1 MSLFYHFSSDEM
13 IDSTSTLVRTES
25 VKSQQ
30 SSVTMASNDS
40 VSEHRFVS
48 QLSPD
53 DIAVIIIII
62 ISSSSSSSLSW
73 SSSSIYIRECIRPSV
88 SVTTFYRTGSLALSP
103 ESSPTCGPTC
113 GSRGSYFIFLYSLT
127 SFAWLAL
134 TGVQNDHCTPYSFN
148 SIFCQPNN
156 YW

>member
-62 ISSSSSSSLSW
+62 ISSSLLSS

-88 SVTTFYRTGSLALSP
+88 SRTTLYRTGSLALSP
-103 ESSPTCGPTC
+103 ESSPTCG
-113 GSRGSYFIFLYSLT
+113 SRGSFFIFLYSLT
-127 SFAWLAL
+127 TFAWLAL
-134 TGVQNDHCTPYSFN
+134 TGVQDSRRHSCRGHGDVQTASTL
-148 SIFCQPNN
+148 
-156 YW
+156 

>member
-62 ISSSSSSSLSW
+62 ISPSSSSSSLSW

-88 SVTTFYRTGSLALSP
+88 SITTFYRTGSLALSP
-103 ESSPTCGPTC
+103 ESSPTCG
-113 GSRGSYFIFLYSLT
+113 SRESYFIFFYSLT

-134 TGVQNDHCTPYSFN
+134 TGVQDSRGPFLESPDN
-148 SIFCQPNN
+148 
-156 YW
+156 

>member
-88 SVTTFYRTGSLALSP
+88 SITTFYRTGSLALSP
-103 ESSPTCGPTC
+103 ELSPTCG
-113 GSRGSYFIFLYSLT
+113 SSGSYFIFLYSLT

-134 TGVQNDHCTPYSFN
+134 TGVQDSRGPFLESPDN
-148 SIFCQPNN
+148 
-156 YW
+156 

>member
-62 ISSSSSSSLSW
+62 IIISSSSSSLSW

-88 SVTTFYRTGSLALSP
+88 SITTFDRTGSLALSP
-103 ESSPTCGPTC
+103 ESSTTC

-134 TGVQNDHCTPYSFN
+134 TGVQDSRGPFLESPDN
-148 SIFCQPNN
+148 
-156 YW
+156 

>member
-88 SVTTFYRTGSLALSP
+88 SITTFYRTGSLALSP
-103 ESSPTCGPTC
+103 ESSPTG

-134 TGVQNDHCTPYSFN
+134 TGVKDSRGPFLESPDN
-148 SIFCQPNN
+148 
-156 YW
+156 

>member
-40 VSEHRFVS
+40 VSELRFVS

-62 ISSSSSSSLSW
+62 IIIISSSSSSSSSSLSS

-88 SVTTFYRTGSLALSP
+88 SITTLYRTGSLALSP
-103 ESSPTCGPTC
+103 ESSPNLWPNLWVEGIILHLLLLFDHFCMASSNR
-113 GSRGSYFIFLYSLT
+113 GSR
-127 SFAWLAL
+127 
-134 TGVQNDHCTPYSFN
+134 VQAS
-148 SIFCQPNN
+148 
-156 YW
+156 

>member
-62 ISSSSSSSLSW
+62 IISSSSSSSLSW
-73 SSSSIYIRECIRPSV
+73 SSSSIYIRECMRPSV
-88 SVTTFYRTGSLALSP
+88 SITTFYRTGSLALSP
-103 ESSPTCGPTC
+103 ESSTTC

-134 TGVQNDHCTPYSFN
+134 TGVQDSRGPFLESPDN
-148 SIFCQPNN
+148 
-156 YW
+156 

>member
-62 ISSSSSSSLSW
+62 IIIISPSSLSSSSSS
-73 SSSSIYIRECIRPSV
+73 IYLRECIRPSV
-88 SVTTFYRTGSLALSP
+88 SITTFYRTGSLALSL
-103 ESSPTCGPTC
+103 ESSPTC

-127 SFAWLAL
+127 TFAWLAL
-134 TGVQNDHCTPYSFN
+134 TGVQDSRRHSCRGHADVQTASTL
-148 SIFCQPNN
+148 
-156 YW
+156 

>member
-88 SVTTFYRTGSLALSP
+88 SLTTFYRTGSLALSP
-103 ESSPTCGPTC
+103 ESSPTC

-134 TGVQNDHCTPYSFN
+134 TGVQDSRGPFLESPDN
-148 SIFCQPNN
+148 
-156 YW
+156 

>member
-62 ISSSSSSSLSW
+62 ISSSSSSSSSLSW

-88 SVTTFYRTGSLALSP
+88 SITTFYRTGSLALSP
-103 ESSPTCGPTC
+103 ESSPTC

-134 TGVQNDHCTPYSFN
+134 TGVQDSRGPFLESPDN
-148 SIFCQPNN
+148 
-156 YW
+156 

>member
-88 SVTTFYRTGSLALSP
+88 SITTFYRTGSLALSP
-103 ESSPTCGPTC
+103 ESSTTC

-134 TGVQNDHCTPYSFN
+134 TGVQDSRGPFLESPDN
-148 SIFCQPNN
+148 
-156 YW
+156 

>member
-62 ISSSSSSSLSW
+62 ISSSSSSSSLSW

-88 SVTTFYRTGSLALSP
+88 SITTFYRTGSLALSP
-103 ESSPTCGPTC
+103 ESSLTC

-134 TGVQNDHCTPYSFN
+134 TGVQDSRGPFLESPDN
-148 SIFCQPNN
+148 
-156 YW
+156 

>member
-62 ISSSSSSSLSW
+62 ISSSSSSLSW

-88 SVTTFYRTGSLALSP
+88 SLTTFYRTGSLALSP
-103 ESSPTCGPTC
+103 ESSPTC

-134 TGVQNDHCTPYSFN
+134 TGVQDSRGPFLESPDN
-148 SIFCQPNN
+148 
-156 YW
+156 

>member
-62 ISSSSSSSLSW
+62 IISSSSSSSLSW

-88 SVTTFYRTGSLALSP
+88 SITTFYRTGSLALSP
-103 ESSPTCGPTC
+103 ESTPTC

-134 TGVQNDHCTPYSFN
+134 TGVQDSRGPFLESPDN
-148 SIFCQPNN
+148 
-156 YW
+156 

>member
-62 ISSSSSSSLSW
+62 ISSSSSSSSLSW

-88 SVTTFYRTGSLALSP
+88 SITTFYRKGSLALSP
-103 ESSPTCGPTC
+103 ESSPTC

-134 TGVQNDHCTPYSFN
+134 TGVQDSRGPFLESPDN
-148 SIFCQPNN
+148 
-156 YW
+156 

>member
-62 ISSSSSSSLSW
+62 IISSSSLSS

-88 SVTTFYRTGSLALSP
+88 SRTTLYRTGSLALSP
-103 ESSPTCGPTC
+103 ESSPTCG
-113 GSRGSYFIFLYSLT
+113 SRGSFFIFLYSLT
-127 SFAWLAL
+127 TFAWLAL
-134 TGVQNDHCTPYSFN
+134 TGVQDSRRHSCRGHGDVQTASTL
-148 SIFCQPNN
+148 
-156 YW
+156 

>member
-62 ISSSSSSSLSW
+62 ISSSSLSS

-88 SVTTFYRTGSLALSP
+88 SRTTLYRTGSLALSP
-103 ESSPTCGPTC
+103 ESSPTCR
-113 GSRGSYFIFLYSLT
+113 SRGSFFIFLYSLT
-127 SFAWLAL
+127 TFAWLAL
-134 TGVQNDHCTPYSFN
+134 TGVQDSRRHSCRGHGDVQTASTL
-148 SIFCQPNN
+148 
-156 YW
+156 

>member
-62 ISSSSSSSLSW
+62 ISSSSLSS

-88 SVTTFYRTGSLALSP
+88 SRTTLYRTGSLALSP
-103 ESSPTCGPTC
+103 ESSPTCG
-113 GSRGSYFIFLYSLT
+113 SRGSFFIFLYSLT
-127 SFAWLAL
+127 TFAWLAL
-134 TGVQNDHCTPYSFN
+134 TGVQDSRRHSCRGHGDVQTASTL
-148 SIFCQPNN
+148 
-156 YW
+156 

>member
-40 VSEHRFVS
+40 VSELRFVS

-62 ISSSSSSSLSW
+62 ISSSSSSSSSLSW

-88 SVTTFYRTGSLALSP
+88 SITTLYRTGSLALSP
-103 ESSPTCGPTC
+103 ESSPNLWPNLWVEGIILHLLLLFDHFCMASSNR
-113 GSRGSYFIFLYSLT
+113 GSR
-127 SFAWLAL
+127 
-134 TGVQNDHCTPYSFN
+134 VQAS
-148 SIFCQPNN
+148 
-156 YW
+156 

>member
-62 ISSSSSSSLSW
+62 ISSSSLSS
-73 SSSSIYIRECIRPSV
+73 SSSSIHIRECIRPSV
-88 SVTTFYRTGSLALSP
+88 SRTTLYRTGSLALSP
-103 ESSPTCGPTC
+103 ESSPTCG
-113 GSRGSYFIFLYSLT
+113 SRGSFFIFLYSLT
-127 SFAWLAL
+127 TFAWLAL
-134 TGVQNDHCTPYSFN
+134 TGVQDSRRHSCRGHGDVQTASTL
-148 SIFCQPNN
+148 
-156 YW
+156 

>member
-88 SVTTFYRTGSLALSP
+88 SITTFYRTGSLALSP
-103 ESSPTCGPTC
+103 ESSPTCG
-113 GSRGSYFIFLYSLT
+113 SMGSYFIFLYSLT

-134 TGVQNDHCTPYSFN
+134 TGVQDSRGPFLESPDN
-148 SIFCQPNN
+148 
-156 YW
+156 

>member
-30 SSVTMASNDS
+30 SSLTMASNDS

-62 ISSSSSSSLSW
+62 IIIISSSSLSS

-88 SVTTFYRTGSLALSP
+88 SITTLYRTGSLALSP
-103 ESSPTCGPTC
+103 ESSPTCG
-113 GSRGSYFIFLYSLT
+113 SRGSFFIFLYSLT
-127 SFAWLAL
+127 TFAWLAL
-134 TGVQNDHCTPYSFN
+134 TEVQDSRRHSCRGHGDVQTASTL
-148 SIFCQPNN
+148 
-156 YW
+156 

>member
-62 ISSSSSSSLSW
+62 ISSSSLSS

-88 SVTTFYRTGSLALSP
+88 SRTTLYRTGSLALSP
-103 ESSPTCGPTC
+103 ESSPTY
-113 GSRGSYFIFLYSLT
+113 GSRGSFFIFLYSLT
-127 SFAWLAL
+127 IFAWLAL
-134 TGVQNDHCTPYSFN
+134 TGVQDSRRHSCRGHGDVQTASTL
-148 SIFCQPNN
+148 
-156 YW
+156 

>member
-88 SVTTFYRTGSLALSP
+88 SITTFYRTGSLALSP
-103 ESSPTCGPTC
+103 ESSPTC

-134 TGVQNDHCTPYSFN
+134 TGVQDSRGPFLESPDN
-148 SIFCQPNN
+148 
-156 YW
+156 

>member
-88 SVTTFYRTGSLALSP
+88 SITTFYRTGSLALSP
-103 ESSPTCGPTC
+103 EPCPTC

-134 TGVQNDHCTPYSFN
+134 TGVQDSRGPFLESPDN
-148 SIFCQPNN
+148 
-156 YW
+156 

>member
-88 SVTTFYRTGSLALSP
+88 SITTFYRTGSLALSP
-103 ESSPTCGPTC
+103 DSSPTC

-134 TGVQNDHCTPYSFN
+134 TGVQDSRGPFLESPDN
-148 SIFCQPNN
+148 
-156 YW
+156 